1 MMAMTSAALVPR
13 LSDGTLP
20 PNGPVPRL
28 TQRVIELLRVEK
40 EDVVVDFQGR
50 DLQSLQS
57 LPEGTRPRFQRLPL
71 SPFSERLVFLL
82 SISGVRVVQ
91 MSRLTF
97 GRFPM
102 RYRQVLLREGFSQLG
117 GSLRPLLSAVQSR
130 LDPAGRLLV
139 VDSAPSTDAPLFAEG
154 LRCWKRQHRSPEEIA
169 ELMSEV
175 GFSAQVETVE
185 CVSRVSAAECF
196 RWVESRN
203 WPILESF
210 ADADLQLGLCELR
223 ARYGSQR
230 MVEFTSRFD
239 LVLGTK
245 PEAVAS

>member
-13 LSDGTLP
+13 VSDGSLP

-28 TQRVIELLRVEK
+28 TQRIIELLRVEK
-40 EDVVVDFQGR
+40 EDVVVDLHSR
-50 DLQSLQS
+50 DVQSPEA
-57 LPEGTRPRFQRLPL
+57 LPEGIQPRIQRLPL
-71 SPFSERLVFLL
+71 SPFSERLAFLL

-91 MSRLTF
+91 MSTLTF

-102 RYRQVLLREGFSQLG
+102 RYGHVVLREGFSQFE
-117 GSLRPLLSAVQSR
+117 GSLSPLLGAVQSR
-130 LDPAGRLLV
+130 LEPAGRVLI
-139 VDSAPSTDAPLFAEG
+139 VDSAPSPDAPLFAEG
-154 LRCWKRQHRSPEEIA
+154 LRRWNLQHRSPEAMA
-169 ELMSEV
+169 ELMRQA
-175 GFSAQVETVE
+175 GFSPQVETVE
-185 CVSRVSAAECF
+185 CLRSVSAAECYT
-196 RWVESRN
+196 WVSSRN

-210 ADADLQLGLCELR
+210 HEAELQRGLCELR

-245 PEAVAS
+245 PEALAS